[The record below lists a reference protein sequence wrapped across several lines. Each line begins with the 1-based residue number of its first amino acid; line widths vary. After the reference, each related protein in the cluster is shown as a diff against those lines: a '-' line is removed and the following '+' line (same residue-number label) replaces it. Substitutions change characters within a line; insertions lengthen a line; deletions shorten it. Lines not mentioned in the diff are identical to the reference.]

1 MNENSKWLPSIIVV
15 GIFALAFSFVGFMI
29 ARDYYK
35 AGMGSVGVTN
45 EYQATS
51 TIGITGTTYKAAQ
64 TRHLVQAATYGSVT
78 LGSVVV
84 ASTTQNAMSIY
95 NATSSEAVIDG
106 TYGTL
111 ITTLPASTPQGTY
124 TYDIEMNA
132 GLVLDL
138 AEGFGGDYTITY
150 RR

>member
-1 MNENSKWLPSIIVV
+1 MNTIYKIAVIIFLIAVLV
-15 GIFALAFSFVGFMI
+15 GIGYLISDKTEF
-29 ARDYYK
+29 
-35 AGMGSVGVTN
+35 GSVNVTA

-64 TRHLVQAATYGSVT
+64 TRHLVQASTYGSAT

-84 ASTTQNAMSIY
+84 ASTTQNAMLIY
-95 NATSSEAVIDG
+95 NATSSAAVVDG

-111 ITTLPASTPQGTY
+111 ITTLPAGISQGTY

-132 GLVLDL
+132 GIVLDL

>member
-1 MNENSKWLPSIIVV
+1 MNTIYKIAVIIFLIAVLV
-15 GIFALAFSFVGFMI
+15 GIGYLISDKTEF
-29 ARDYYK
+29 
-35 AGMGSVGVTN
+35 GSVGVTA

-64 TRHLVQAATYGSVT
+64 TRHLVQASTYGSAT

-84 ASTTQNAMSIY
+84 ASTTQNAMLIY
-95 NATSSEAVIDG
+95 NATSSAAVVDG

-111 ITTLPASTPQGTY
+111 ITTLPAGISQGTY

-132 GLVLDL
+132 GIVLDL

>member
-1 MNENSKWLPSIIVV
+1 MNTIYKIAVIIFLIAVLV
-15 GIFALAFSFVGFMI
+15 GIGYLISDKTEF
-29 ARDYYK
+29 
-35 AGMGSVGVTN
+35 GSVGVTD

-64 TRHLVQAATYGSVT
+64 TRHLVQASTYGSAT

-84 ASTTQNAMSIY
+84 ASTTQNAMLIY
-95 NATSSEAVIDG
+95 NATSSAAVVDG

-111 ITTLPASTPQGTY
+111 ITTLPAGISQGTY

-132 GLVLDL
+132 GIVLDL